1 MPKTGCLTYPQ
12 VNANGKIILTQQSQ
26 TAELREDV
34 AEEDLL
40 RADLYGMLGQVLAA
54 PPSQEFLT
62 NAAGLAGDA
71 SDLGEGINALAKL
84 AAATSASSVEKEYNA
99 LFIGLG
105 RGELLPYASYY
116 LTGFLNEKP
125 LARLRGHMAQF
136 GIERNPDVKE
146 PEDHMATLCEMMAG
160 LIRGTYGEP
169 FSVEDQHAF
178 FNTHIATWASHFFTD
193 LEAAEG
199 SVFYAPVGKIGRAFM
214 EIEIE
219 AFRMET

>member
-1 MPKTGCLTYPQ
+1 MNQK
-12 VNANGKIILTQQSQ
+12 SQ
-26 TAELREDV
+26 TATARKTV

-40 RADLYGMLGQVLAA
+40 RADVYSMLATLLAA
-54 PPSQEFLT
+54 PPTKEMID
-62 NAAGLAGDA
+62 NAANLSGDS
-71 SDLGEGINALAKL
+71 SDLGDGISALAKV
-84 AAATSASSVEKEYNA
+84 AAATAPRAVEREYNA

-125 LARLRGHMAQF
+125 LARLRGHMAEF

-146 PEDHMATLCEMMAG
+146 PEDHIATLCEMMAG
-160 LIRGTYGEP
+160 LIRGDFGHPVT
-169 FSVEDQHAF
+169 VEDQHAF

-219 AFRMET
+219 AFRMEV